1 MASITAV
8 AESSTTTDGPSFAT
22 ASFTPAT
29 DDLLVIA
36 VHAGGTALGG
46 TLASSVGGQTY
57 TQAYTRTIGLGTFS
71 LFIADQLATNVSQTA
86 TFDCTGD
93 DFTGIIIAPFRVSG
107 MTNVGSAALLQSA
120 ARSVGGGGSIF
131 ATFGAAPLTSNPI
144 ILAACCND
152 NTPGLTEPTGFSVAS
167 QPVLSTP
174 QHCLCTCFVDSGIT
188 ATAPTWTGTF
198 GGSSQALGFEL
209 DSSVPGAGHPTIK
222 RFGGVPFASMNRGV
236 W

>member
-1 MASITAV
+1 MASITAI

-46 TLASSVGGQTY
+46 ALASSVGGQTY
-57 TQAYTRTIGLGTFS
+57 TRVFTRTVSFGTIS

-131 ATFGAAPLTSNPI
+131 ATFSAAPLTSNPI
-144 ILAACCND
+144 ILATGSSD
-152 NTPGLTEPTGFSVAS
+152 NTPGLTEPAGFSVAS

-174 QHCLCTCFVDSGIT
+174 QHCFCTCFVNSGVT
-188 ATAPTWTGTF
+188 AVKSTWTGTF
-198 GGSSQALGFEL
+198 GGSSQALAFEL
-209 DSSVPGAGHPTIK
+209 DSSVPSAGQPKIK
-222 RFGGVPFASMNRGV
+222 RLGGIPFASMNRGV